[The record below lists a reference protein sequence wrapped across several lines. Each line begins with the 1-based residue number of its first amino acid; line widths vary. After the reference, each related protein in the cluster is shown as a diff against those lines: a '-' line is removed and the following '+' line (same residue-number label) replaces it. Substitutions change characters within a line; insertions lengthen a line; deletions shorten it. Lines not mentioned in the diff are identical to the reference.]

1 MHLHKNLEE
10 KNMLAFLV
18 TLIKVIAPWVA
29 AAVVIHYLNVYNE
42 KKYPEFYV
50 SDDKKTPQSLFE
62 NLEIGYPFEL
72 AFIMYISLIFSL
84 GIIIGAYVDGQL
96 DWFVGILGGAYMLL
110 SLCSVLGTHVWKIWV
125 KGDKIIYR
133 SYIGIKHYYT
143 FADITRVSE
152 RLDGGYEFY
161 SGKKKLFRI
170 DNNLSDGAILAGKL
184 QAKKIPCDKA
194 GMTIDKFTLKTR
206 GVYKAVSA
214 MSVGFFCWMVWVMIE
229 QNETNIIFFR
239 PMLVLAV
246 ISLIIFIDL
255 ITDRFSVNGTRVTR
269 RRGLIV
275 KKFDISE
282 IESTR
287 LKKGLFGEKI
297 EFYVKGKCIAK
308 VSTNN
313 QPYDLLDKRI
323 RKEHILRKR

>member
-1 MHLHKNLEE
+1 
-10 KNMLAFLV
+10 MLAFLV

-42 KKYPEFYV
+42 KKHPEFYNL
-50 SDDKKTPQSLFE
+50 DDKKTPQSLFE

-110 SLCSVLGTHVWKIWV
+110 SLYAVLGTHVWKIWV
-125 KGDKIIYR
+125 KGEKIIYR

-143 FADITRVSE
+143 FADITRITE

-194 GMTIDKFTLKTR
+194 GMTVDKFTLKTR

-214 MSVGFFCWMVWVMIE
+214 MSAGFFCWMVWVMIE
-229 QNETNIIFFR
+229 QNETSIIFFR
-239 PMLVLAV
+239 PMLALAV

>member
-1 MHLHKNLEE
+1 
-10 KNMLAFLV
+10 MLAFLV

-42 KKYPEFYV
+42 KKYPEFYNL
-50 SDDKKTPQSLFE
+50 DDKKTPQSLFE

-110 SLCSVLGTHVWKIWV
+110 SLYAVLGTHVWKIWV
-125 KGDKIIYR
+125 KGEKIIYR
-133 SYIGIKHYYT
+133 SYTGIKHYYT

-170 DNNLSDGAILAGKL
+170 DNNLSDGAILAGML
-184 QAKKIPCDKA
+184 EAKKIPCDKA
-194 GMTIDKFTLKTR
+194 GMTVDKFTLKTR

>member
-1 MHLHKNLEE
+1 
-10 KNMLAFLV
+10 MLAFLV

-42 KKYPEFYV
+42 KKYPEFYNL
-50 SDDKKTPQSLFE
+50 DDKKTPQSLFE

-125 KGDKIIYR
+125 KGEKIIYR
-133 SYIGIKHYYT
+133 SYTGIKHYYT

-170 DNNLSDGAILAGKL
+170 DNNLPDGAILAGKL

-229 QNETNIIFFR
+229 QNETSIIFFR
-239 PMLVLAV
+239 PMLALAV

>member
-1 MHLHKNLEE
+1 
-10 KNMLAFLV
+10 MLALLV

-42 KKYPEFYV
+42 KKHPEFYNL
-50 SDDKKTPQSLFE
+50 DDKKTPQSLFE

-110 SLCSVLGTHVWKIWV
+110 SLYAVLGTHVWKIWV
-125 KGDKIIYR
+125 KGEKIIYR
-133 SYIGIKHYYT
+133 SYTGIKHYYT

-194 GMTIDKFTLKTR
+194 GMTVDKFTLKTR

>member
-1 MHLHKNLEE
+1 
-10 KNMLAFLV
+10 MLAFLV

-42 KKYPEFYV
+42 KKHPEFYNL
-50 SDDKKTPQSLFE
+50 DDKKTPQSLFE

-125 KGDKIIYR
+125 KGEKIIYR
-133 SYIGIKHYYT
+133 SYTGIKHYYT

-170 DNNLSDGAILAGKL
+170 DNNLSDGAILAGML

-229 QNETNIIFFR
+229 QNETSIIFFR

>member
-1 MHLHKNLEE
+1 
-10 KNMLAFLV
+10 MLAFLV

-72 AFIMYISLIFSL
+72 AFIMYISLILSL

-110 SLCSVLGTHVWKIWV
+110 SLYAVLGTHVWKIWV
-125 KGDKIIYR
+125 KGEKIIYR
-133 SYIGIKHYYT
+133 SYTGIKHYYT

-170 DNNLSDGAILAGKL
+170 DNNLSDGAILAGML
-184 QAKKIPCDKA
+184 EAKKIPCDKA
-194 GMTIDKFTLKTR
+194 GMTVDKFTLKTR

-239 PMLVLAV
+239 PMLALAV

-255 ITDRFSVNGTRVTR
+255 VTDRFSVNGTRVTR

-313 QPYDLLDKRI
+313 QPYDLLDRRI

>member
-18 TLIKVIAPWVA
+18 TLIKVIAPWGA

-42 KKYPEFYV
+42 KKYPEFYNL
-50 SDDKKTPQSLFE
+50 DDKKTPQSLFE

-125 KGDKIIYR
+125 KGEKIIYR

-170 DNNLSDGAILAGKL
+170 DNNLSDGSKLAIKL
-184 QAKKIPCDKA
+184 QVKQVPCDKA
-194 GMTIDKFTLKTR
+194 GMTVDKFTLKTR

-214 MSVGFFCWMVWVMIE
+214 MSAGFFCWMVWVMIE

-255 ITDRFSVNGTRVTR
+255 VTDRFSVNGTRVTR

>member
-1 MHLHKNLEE
+1 
-10 KNMLAFLV
+10 MLAFLV

-42 KKYPEFYV
+42 KKYPEFYNL
-50 SDDKKTPQSLFE
+50 DDKKTPQSLFE

-170 DNNLSDGAILAGKL
+170 DNNLSDGSKLAIKL
-184 QAKKIPCDKA
+184 QVKQVPCDKA

-313 QPYDLLDKRI
+313 QPYDLLDRRI

>member
-1 MHLHKNLEE
+1 
-10 KNMLAFLV
+10 MLAFWV

-42 KKYPEFYV
+42 KKYPEFYNL
-50 SDDKKTPQSLFE
+50 DDKKTPQSLFE

-125 KGDKIIYR
+125 KGEKIIYR

-143 FADITRVSE
+143 FADITRITE

-170 DNNLSDGAILAGKL
+170 DNNLSDGAILAGML

-194 GMTIDKFTLKTR
+194 GMTVDKFTLKTR

>member
-1 MHLHKNLEE
+1 
-10 KNMLAFLV
+10 MLAFLV

-194 GMTIDKFTLKTR
+194 GMTVDKFTLKTR

-313 QPYDLLDKRI
+313 QPYDLLDRRI

>member
-1 MHLHKNLEE
+1 
-10 KNMLAFLV
+10 MLAFLV

-42 KKYPEFYV
+42 KKYPEFYNL
-50 SDDKKTPQSLFE
+50 DDKKTPQSLFE
-62 NLEIGYPFEL
+62 NLQIGYPFEL

-170 DNNLSDGAILAGKL
+170 DNNLSDGAILAGML
-184 QAKKIPCDKA
+184 EAKKIPCDKA
-194 GMTIDKFTLKTR
+194 GMTVDKFTLKTR

-229 QNETNIIFFR
+229 QNETSIIFFR
-239 PMLVLAV
+239 PMLALAV

>member
-1 MHLHKNLEE
+1 
-10 KNMLAFLV
+10 MLALLV

-42 KKYPEFYV
+42 KKHPEFYNL
-50 SDDKKTPQSLFE
+50 DDKKTPQSLFE

-125 KGDKIIYR
+125 KGEKIIYR

-194 GMTIDKFTLKTR
+194 GMTVDKFTLKTR

-313 QPYDLLDKRI
+313 QPYDLLDRRI

>member
-1 MHLHKNLEE
+1 
-10 KNMLAFLV
+10 MLAFLV

-42 KKYPEFYV
+42 KKHPEFYNL
-50 SDDKKTPQSLFE
+50 DDKKTPQSLFE

-125 KGDKIIYR
+125 KSEKIIYR

-143 FADITRVSE
+143 FADITRITE

-170 DNNLSDGAILAGKL
+170 DNNLSDGAILAGML

-313 QPYDLLDKRI
+313 QPYDLLDRRI

>member
-1 MHLHKNLEE
+1 
-10 KNMLAFLV
+10 MLAFLV

-170 DNNLSDGAILAGKL
+170 DNNLSDGAILAGML
-184 QAKKIPCDKA
+184 EAKKIPCDKA
-194 GMTIDKFTLKTR
+194 GMTVDKFTLKTR

-255 ITDRFSVNGTRVTR
+255 VTDRFSVNGTRVTR

>member
-42 KKYPEFYV
+42 KKYPEFYNL
-50 SDDKKTPQSLFE
+50 DDKKTPQSLFE

-133 SYIGIKHYYT
+133 SYTGIKHYYT

-170 DNNLSDGAILAGKL
+170 DNNLSDGAILAGML

-194 GMTIDKFTLKTR
+194 GMTVDKFTLKTR

-214 MSVGFFCWMVWVMIE
+214 MSAGFFCWMVWVMIE
-229 QNETNIIFFR
+229 QNETSIIFFR
-239 PMLVLAV
+239 PMLALAV

>member
-1 MHLHKNLEE
+1 
-10 KNMLAFLV
+10 MLAFLV

-42 KKYPEFYV
+42 KKHPEFYNL
-50 SDDKKTPQSLFE
+50 DDKKTPQSLFE

-110 SLCSVLGTHVWKIWV
+110 SLYAVLGTHVWKIWV
-125 KGDKIIYR
+125 KGEKIIYR
-133 SYIGIKHYYT
+133 SYTGIKHYYT

-170 DNNLSDGAILAGKL
+170 DNNLSDGAILAGML
-184 QAKKIPCDKA
+184 EAKKIPCDKA
-194 GMTIDKFTLKTR
+194 GMTVDKFTLKTK

-239 PMLVLAV
+239 PMLALAV

>member
-1 MHLHKNLEE
+1 
-10 KNMLAFLV
+10 MLAFLV

-42 KKYPEFYV
+42 KKYPEFYNL
-50 SDDKKTPQSLFE
+50 DDKKTPQSLFE
-62 NLEIGYPFEL
+62 NLEIGYPFAL
-72 AFIMYISLIFSL
+72 AFIMYISLILSL

-125 KGDKIIYR
+125 KGEKIIYR
-133 SYIGIKHYYT
+133 SYTGIKHYYT

-170 DNNLSDGAILAGKL
+170 DNNLSDGAILAGML
-184 QAKKIPCDKA
+184 EAKKIPCDKA
-194 GMTIDKFTLKTR
+194 GMTVDKFTLKTR

-255 ITDRFSVNGTRVTR
+255 VTDRFSVNGTRVTR

-313 QPYDLLDKRI
+313 QPYDLLDRRI

>member
-1 MHLHKNLEE
+1 
-10 KNMLAFLV
+10 MLAFFV

-42 KKYPEFYV
+42 KKYPEFYN
-50 SDDKKTPQSLFE
+50 SDNENNPKSLFE

-84 GIIIGAYVDGQL
+84 GSIIGAYVDGQL

-125 KGDKIIYR
+125 KGEKIIYR

-170 DNNLSDGAILAGKL
+170 DNNLSDGAILAGML
-184 QAKKIPCDKA
+184 EAKKIPCDKA
-194 GMTIDKFTLKTR
+194 GMTVDKFTLKTR

-229 QNETNIIFFR
+229 QNETSIIFFR
-239 PMLVLAV
+239 PMLALAV

-282 IESTR
+282 IESTK

>member
-1 MHLHKNLEE
+1 
-10 KNMLAFLV
+10 MLAFLV

-42 KKYPEFYV
+42 KKYPEFYNL
-50 SDDKKTPQSLFE
+50 DDKKTPQSLFE

-170 DNNLSDGAILAGKL
+170 DNNLSDGAILAGML

-239 PMLVLAV
+239 PMLVLGV

>member
-1 MHLHKNLEE
+1 
-10 KNMLAFLV
+10 MLAFLV

-42 KKYPEFYV
+42 KKYPEFYNL
-50 SDDKKTPQSLFE
+50 DDKKTPQSLFE

-72 AFIMYISLIFSL
+72 AFIMYVGLLFFLICL
-84 GIIIGAYVDGQL
+84 IGAYVDDQL
-96 DWFVGILGGAYMLL
+96 NWFTGGIFGCLELL
-110 SLCSVLGTHVWKIWV
+110 AICSVLGTHVWKIWV

-143 FADITRVSE
+143 FADITRITE

-214 MSVGFFCWMVWVMIE
+214 MSV
-229 QNETNIIFFR
+229 
-239 PMLVLAV
+239 
-246 ISLIIFIDL
+246 
-255 ITDRFSVNGTRVTR
+255 
-269 RRGLIV
+269 
-275 KKFDISE
+275 
-282 IESTR
+282 
-287 LKKGLFGEKI
+287 
-297 EFYVKGKCIAK
+297 
-308 VSTNN
+308 
-313 QPYDLLDKRI
+313 
-323 RKEHILRKR
+323 

>member
-18 TLIKVIAPWVA
+18 TLIKVIAPWGA

-50 SDDKKTPQSLFE
+50 SNDKKTPQSLFE

-72 AFIMYISLIFSL
+72 AFIMYISLILSL

-110 SLCSVLGTHVWKIWV
+110 SLYAVLGAHVWKIWV

-170 DNNLSDGAILAGKL
+170 DNNLSDGAILAGML
-184 QAKKIPCDKA
+184 EAKKIPCDKA

-313 QPYDLLDKRI
+313 QPYDLLDRRI

>member
-1 MHLHKNLEE
+1 
-10 KNMLAFLV
+10 MLAFLV

-42 KKYPEFYV
+42 KKHPEFYNL
-50 SDDKKTPQSLFE
+50 DDKKTPQSLFE

-72 AFIMYISLIFSL
+72 AFIMYISLILSL

-110 SLCSVLGTHVWKIWV
+110 SLYAVLGTHVWKIWV
-125 KGDKIIYR
+125 KGEKIIYR

-143 FADITRVSE
+143 FADITRITE

-170 DNNLSDGAILAGKL
+170 DNNLSDGSKLAIKL
-184 QAKKIPCDKA
+184 QVKQVPCDKA
-194 GMTIDKFTLKTR
+194 GMTVDKFTLKTR

-229 QNETNIIFFR
+229 QNETSIIFFR
-239 PMLVLAV
+239 PMLALAV

-269 RRGLIV
+269 RCGLIV
-275 KKFDISE
+275 KRFDISE

>member
-1 MHLHKNLEE
+1 
-10 KNMLAFLV
+10 MLAFLV

-42 KKYPEFYV
+42 KKYPEFYNL
-50 SDDKKTPQSLFE
+50 DDKKTPQSLFE

-125 KGDKIIYR
+125 KGEKIIYR

-143 FADITRVSE
+143 FADITRITE

-170 DNNLSDGAILAGKL
+170 DNNLPDGAILAGKL

-194 GMTIDKFTLKTR
+194 GMTVDKFTLKTR

-214 MSVGFFCWMVWVMIE
+214 MSAGFFCWMVWVMIE
-229 QNETNIIFFR
+229 QNETSIIFFR
-239 PMLVLAV
+239 PMLALAV

>member
-42 KKYPEFYV
+42 KKYPEFYNL
-50 SDDKKTPQSLFE
+50 DDKKTPQSLFE

-170 DNNLSDGAILAGKL
+170 DNNLSDGSKLAIKL
-184 QAKKIPCDKA
+184 QVKQVPCDKA

>member
-1 MHLHKNLEE
+1 
-10 KNMLAFLV
+10 MLAFLV

-42 KKYPEFYV
+42 KKHPEFYNL
-50 SDDKKTPQSLFE
+50 DDKKTPQSLFE

-125 KGDKIIYR
+125 KGEKIIYR
-133 SYIGIKHYYT
+133 SYTGIKHYYT

-170 DNNLSDGAILAGKL
+170 DNNLSDGAILAGML

-255 ITDRFSVNGTRVTR
+255 ITDRFSVNGARVIR

>member
-1 MHLHKNLEE
+1 
-10 KNMLAFLV
+10 MLAFWV

-42 KKYPEFYV
+42 KKHPEFYNL
-50 SDDKKTPQSLFE
+50 DDKKTPQSLFE

-110 SLCSVLGTHVWKIWV
+110 SLYAVLGTHVWKIWV
-125 KGDKIIYR
+125 KGEKIIYR

-143 FADITRVSE
+143 FADITRITE

-170 DNNLSDGAILAGKL
+170 DNNLSDGAILAGML
-184 QAKKIPCDKA
+184 EAKKIPCDKA

-239 PMLVLAV
+239 PMLALAV

>member
-1 MHLHKNLEE
+1 
-10 KNMLAFLV
+10 MLAFLV

-42 KKYPEFYV
+42 KKYPEFYNL
-50 SDDKKTPQSLFE
+50 DDKKTPQSLFE

-110 SLCSVLGTHVWKIWV
+110 SLYAVLGTHVWKIWV
-125 KGDKIIYR
+125 KGEKIIYR
-133 SYIGIKHYYT
+133 SYTGIKHYYT

-214 MSVGFFCWMVWVMIE
+214 MSAGFFCWMVWVMIE
-229 QNETNIIFFR
+229 QNETSIIFFR
-239 PMLVLAV
+239 PMLALAV

>member
-1 MHLHKNLEE
+1 
-10 KNMLAFLV
+10 MLAFLV

-42 KKYPEFYV
+42 KKYPEFYNL
-50 SDDKKTPQSLFE
+50 DDKKTPQSLFE
-62 NLEIGYPFEL
+62 NLEIGYPFAL
-72 AFIMYISLIFSL
+72 AFIMYVGLFFIGGAFIYVCINDPNQIDVVICILYGVFIGIYIFAVL
-84 GIIIGAYVDGQL
+84 GI
-96 DWFVGILGGAYMLL
+96 
-110 SLCSVLGTHVWKIWV
+110 HVWKIWV
-125 KGDKIIYR
+125 KGEKIIYR
-133 SYIGIKHYYT
+133 SYTGIKHYYT

-170 DNNLSDGAILAGKL
+170 DNNLPEGSTLAIKL
-184 QAKKIPCDKA
+184 QVKQVPCDKA
-194 GMTIDKFTLKTR
+194 GMTVDKFTLKTR

-214 MSVGFFCWMVWVMIE
+214 MSAGFFCWMVWVMIE
-229 QNETNIIFFR
+229 QNETSIIFFR
-239 PMLVLAV
+239 PMLALAV

-255 ITDRFSVNGTRVTR
+255 VTDRFSVNGTRVTR

>member
-1 MHLHKNLEE
+1 
-10 KNMLAFLV
+10 MLAFLV

-42 KKYPEFYV
+42 KKYPEFYNL
-50 SDDKKTPQSLFE
+50 DDKKTPQSLFE

-143 FADITRVSE
+143 FADITRITE

-170 DNNLSDGAILAGKL
+170 DNNLSDGAILAGML
-184 QAKKIPCDKA
+184 EAKKIPCDKA
-194 GMTIDKFTLKTR
+194 GMTVDKFTLKTR

-229 QNETNIIFFR
+229 QNETSIIFFR

-255 ITDRFSVNGTRVTR
+255 VTDRFSVNGTRVTR

>member
-1 MHLHKNLEE
+1 
-10 KNMLAFLV
+10 MLAFLV

-42 KKYPEFYV
+42 KKYPEFYNL
-50 SDDKKTPQSLFE
+50 DDKKTPQSLFE

-125 KGDKIIYR
+125 KGEKIIYR

-143 FADITRVSE
+143 FADITRITE

-170 DNNLSDGAILAGKL
+170 DNNLSDGAILAGML

-194 GMTIDKFTLKTR
+194 GMTVDKFTLKTR

-239 PMLVLAV
+239 PMLALAV

>member
-1 MHLHKNLEE
+1 
-10 KNMLAFLV
+10 MLAFLV

-42 KKYPEFYV
+42 KKHPEFYNL
-50 SDDKKTPQSLFE
+50 DDKKTPQSLFE

-110 SLCSVLGTHVWKIWV
+110 SLYAVLGTHVWKIWV

-194 GMTIDKFTLKTR
+194 GMTVDKFTLKTK

-214 MSVGFFCWMVWVMIE
+214 MSAGFFCWMVWVMIE

-239 PMLVLAV
+239 PMLALAV

>member
-1 MHLHKNLEE
+1 MH
-10 KNMLAFLV
+10 F
-18 TLIKVIAPWVA
+18 IWG
-29 AAVVIHYLNVYNE
+29 VYRDI
-42 KKYPEFYV
+42 YFCRLRY
-50 SDDKKTPQSLFE
+50 SRLE
-62 NLEIGYPFEL
+62 NLG
-72 AFIMYISLIFSL
+72 
-84 GIIIGAYVDGQL
+84 
-96 DWFVGILGGAYMLL
+96 
-110 SLCSVLGTHVWKIWV
+110 
-125 KGDKIIYR
+125 KGEKIIYR

-143 FADITRVSE
+143 FADITRITE

-170 DNNLSDGAILAGKL
+170 DNNLPEGSTLAIKL
-184 QAKKIPCDKA
+184 QVKQVPCDKA

-214 MSVGFFCWMVWVMIE
+214 MSAGFFCWMVWVMIE
-229 QNETNIIFFR
+229 QNETSIIFFR
-239 PMLVLAV
+239 PMLALAV

-255 ITDRFSVNGTRVTR
+255 VTDRFSVNGTRVTR

>member
-1 MHLHKNLEE
+1 
-10 KNMLAFLV
+10 MLAFLV

-42 KKYPEFYV
+42 KKYPEFYNL
-50 SDDKKTPQSLFE
+50 DDKKTPQSLFE

-110 SLCSVLGTHVWKIWV
+110 SLYAVLGTHVWKIWV

-170 DNNLSDGAILAGKL
+170 DNNLSDGAILAGML
-184 QAKKIPCDKA
+184 EAKKIPCDKA

-255 ITDRFSVNGTRVTR
+255 VTDRFSVNGTRVTR

-313 QPYDLLDKRI
+313 QPYDLLDRRI

>member
-1 MHLHKNLEE
+1 
-10 KNMLAFLV
+10 MLAFLV

-42 KKYPEFYV
+42 KKYPEFYNL
-50 SDDKKTPQSLFE
+50 DDKKTPQSLFE

-72 AFIMYISLIFSL
+72 AFIMYISLILSL

-170 DNNLSDGAILAGKL
+170 DNNLSDGSKLAIKL
-184 QAKKIPCDKA
+184 QVKQVPCDKA
-194 GMTIDKFTLKTR
+194 GMTVDKFTLKTK

-239 PMLVLAV
+239 PMLALAV